1 MRPPVGNSRA
11 TPPPR
16 RETILL
22 VEDEPA
28 VRSLFV
34 RALSREGYTIVE
46 ARNGREAMDLFDQL
60 GSNIDLL
67 VTDLRM
73 PLMGGLELA
82 RELRTRQPAMK
93 LLCVSGYPD
102 NEMPSIGAEFLAK
115 PFSRDALVAKVR
127 EILDRT

>member
-1 MRPPVGNSRA
+1 VGNSKT

-60 GSNIDLL
+60 GANIDLL

-82 RELRTRQPAMK
+82 QELRTRQPAMK

-102 NEMPSIGAEFLAK
+102 NEMPAIGAEFLAK
-115 PFSRDALVAKVR
+115 PFSRDALVLKVR